1 MNNEL
6 LTKTIAELLPMKFKI
21 PSYQRGYRWE
31 DNQVIALLGKK

>member
-21 PSYQRGYRWE
+21 PSYQRGE
-31 DNQVIALLGKK
+31 ENVEG